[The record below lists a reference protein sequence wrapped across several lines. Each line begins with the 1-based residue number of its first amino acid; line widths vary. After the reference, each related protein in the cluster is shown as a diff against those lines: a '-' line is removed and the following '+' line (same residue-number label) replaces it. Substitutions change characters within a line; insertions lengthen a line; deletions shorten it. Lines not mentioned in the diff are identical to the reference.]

1 MPLMN
6 ERPIALK
13 ATGMIG
19 CSYQDHCKARKI
31 CGRLGLDVEI
41 GQVPVDPDAK
51 DLGQADS
58 DLHVLAIEWGNV
70 SESECIRPDNFKQG
84 EPVIVFRVGSYV
96 IDRVYK

>member
-1 MPLMN
+1 MT

-19 CSYQDHCKARKI
+19 CSYADYCNARDVCDRI
-31 CGRLGLDVEI
+31 TLDVEI
-41 GQVPVDPDAK
+41 GQVPVAPDAK

-58 DLHVLAIEWGNV
+58 DLRVLAREWGNV
-70 SESECIRPDNFKQG
+70 SEPECTRPDNFKKG
-84 EPVIVFRVGSYV
+84 EPVIVFWVGSYV